1 MPTMD
6 DIHNRLRELILKAV
20 KHNNNN
26 DGWDIKKSFDEQRDL
41 IEDYEAAV
49 ILEAI
54 KPEIDKYIEAYLDA
68 GASE

>member
-6 DIHNRLRELILKAV
+6 DIYNHLRELILKAV
-20 KHNNNN
+20 KHNNDN
-26 DGWDIKKSFDEQRDL
+26 DGWDIRKSFDEQRDL

-54 KPEIDKYIEAYLDA
+54 KPEIDKYIEAYL
-68 GASE
+68 ELNK

>member
-6 DIHNRLRELILKAV
+6 DIHNHLRELILKAV
-20 KHNNNN
+20 KHNNDN
-26 DGWDIKKSFDEQRDL
+26 DGWDIRKSFDEQRDL

-54 KPEIDKYIEAYLDA
+54 KPEINKYIEAYLDA